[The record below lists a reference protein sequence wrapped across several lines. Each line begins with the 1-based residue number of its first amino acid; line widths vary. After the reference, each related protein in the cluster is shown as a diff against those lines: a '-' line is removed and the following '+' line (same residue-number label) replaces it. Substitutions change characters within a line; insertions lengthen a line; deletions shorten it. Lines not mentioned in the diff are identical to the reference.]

1 MKTKQII
8 LITIVSLLIWQCSS
22 VKPVV
27 GPVNESDYLASIKQ
41 ELQKQ
46 WPANRNINL
55 VFHGHSVPSGYAK
68 TPQVHTFDSYP
79 YQLLALLKQ
88 RYPYAVINIIVTAK
102 GGENSIQGAKRFE
115 QDVLIHK
122 PDVLF
127 IDYALNELNIDSA
140 KTDAAW
146 KSMIKKA
153 TSRNIKVILLTPSPD
168 LRVKMADSNNPL
180 KQHSDQIIRIA
191 RENHVG
197 VVNSFAIFNNL
208 YMKGDSL
215 KNYMAQTNHPN
226 KNGNALIANELFKW
240 FK

>member
-1 MKTKQII
+1 MKTKLIFLVTII
-8 LITIVSLLIWQCSS
+8 GLLMAQC
-22 VKPVV
+22 
-27 GPVNESDYLASIKQ
+27 ASIKSVPKPANEADYLSTLKT
-41 ELQKQ
+41 ELNKQ

-68 TPQVHTFDSYP
+68 TPEVHTFDSYP

-88 RYPYAVINIIVTAK
+88 QYPYAVINIIITAK

-127 IDYALNELNIDSA
+127 IDYALNELNTDPN
-140 KTDAAW
+140 KTNTAW
-146 KSMIKKA
+146 NSMIKKA
-153 TSRNIKVILLTPSPD
+153 TNHGIKVILLTPSPD
-168 LRVKMADSNNPL
+168 LRVNMADSNNPL
-180 KQHSDQIIRIA
+180 KQHTDQIIRLA

-197 VVNSFAIFNNL
+197 VVNSFGVFNDL
-208 YMKGDSL
+208 YVKGDSL
-215 KNYMAQTNHPN
+215 KNYMAQVNHPN
-226 KNGNALIANELFKW
+226 KSGNALIANQLFKW